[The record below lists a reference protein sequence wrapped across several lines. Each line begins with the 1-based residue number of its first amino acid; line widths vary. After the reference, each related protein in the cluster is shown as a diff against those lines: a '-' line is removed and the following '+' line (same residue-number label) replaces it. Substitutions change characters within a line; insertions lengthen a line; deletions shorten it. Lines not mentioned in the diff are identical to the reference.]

1 MTTAEITELE
11 AEMQQNMVLQGF
23 KIHERQQQ
31 MKEEPDNL
39 TGWQAIKDY
48 TVDWPEKKRD
58 CLREKAAN
66 N

>member
-31 MKEEPDNL
+31 MKEEPDKL

-48 TVDWPEKKRD
+48 TVDWPE
-58 CLREKAAN
+58 
-66 N
+66 